1 LKKKDE
7 LILRRGFERALEV
20 KYCFGRPRWEGRE
33 RGGGVGKA
41 GGVSDRLVLCKMRIP
56 VNASERY

>member
-1 LKKKDE
+1 
-7 LILRRGFERALEV
+7 
-20 KYCFGRPRWEGRE
+20 
-33 RGGGVGKA
+33 VGKA